1 MADPN
6 APIPTTLWSA
16 HSTST
21 PPPDLRDVLS
31 QLGHTLSQLNY
42 TKTLAALLKEA
53 EKKGDA
59 APQAEEWGK
68 SIEVD
73 RAVDLLAM
81 WEVWREKNNGKLPT
95 LRINAAKQ
103 KRKEKEKR
111 EMEEGK
117 SSLVPTPHAEESSS
131 EESSGSDSDE
141 DEDDEMVDKAAVE
154 SGSDDSSSE
163 GSSSEEDSSDEEE
176 EVEDAKVGAKR
187 KRVLTPESES
197 ESSSSEDGSTSSSES
212 EDDAPPAKRAKT
224 VETEADSS
232 SDSSSSDSDSD
243 SDENAGVAVPPTTP
257 AAKAKAAAS
266 ASSSSSSS
274 ASSSDSSSSSSSDSE
289 ASPPPPPSTKNPKKK
304 TKAPAAPKPKSITSD
319 SASAA
324 SSTTLPNS
332 PTKPPAATT
341 NLDHDELLVSVPAL
355 NALDAP
361 SSTSETGGVMHP
373 DRLRRLHP
381 NDDGGSGGKS
391 FVRMPATEEN
401 VKKMKKGNVPFSRVP
416 KDTVVDEKFRSNE
429 YVSYEY
435 ADRAY
440 QDLSVTKGKGFTKE
454 KNKKKR
460 GEFGSVSAFR
470 ESVVCGSFGSPVL
483 DVMDDEDLVGKVFL
497 LVEETDFSF
506 STHYPRFPSCQKMA
520 VVPDMS
526 RSEGLKGPS
535 SGGRYKTETE
545 EVVKEKEIGEYWES
559 EGWETENE
567 LLPHIDGTEEG
578 SHHTSTIRERRRMIQ
593 ETKRFLAEMDYR
605 QAKLEG
611 RLSMRRT
618 REHFFRAGPSQQPS
632 SERKEGEGDEPK
644 PKHLYTRENPRKG
657 EPPGSKPDHEMT
669 KQQVRDKRDWIDM
682 ARRDLSLSLVQYSD
696 EVSSSDDGSDGDGP
710 SSSDDEDDGDNEEN
724 PDDVGEDFDD
734 EEMPDFDELEAL
746 GAALLGPNP
755 MGLKDSTFE
764 FMNGV
769 GFNPMTGKFR

>member
-1 MADPN
+1 MAPPAPSLNQKKFRSNISVHIFALKDITSTQPITTMADPN

-16 HSTST
+16 HSPST

-103 KRKEKEKR
+103 KRKEKEVR
-111 EMEEGK
+111 EKEEGK
-117 SSLVPTPHAEESSS
+117 STLVPTPHAEESSS
-131 EESSGSDSDE
+131 EENSSESDE
-141 DEDDEMVDKAAVE
+141 DEDVEMVDKAAEE
-154 SGSDDSSSE
+154 SDSDDSSSE
-163 GSSSEEDSSDEEE
+163 ASSSEEDSSDEEE
-176 EVEDAKVGAKR
+176 EVGDAKVGAKR

-197 ESSSSEDGSTSSSES
+197 ESSSSEDSSTSSSES

-224 VETEADSS
+224 VETKAESEDSS

-257 AAKAKAAAS
+257 AAKAKSAAS

-274 ASSSDSSSSSSSDSE
+274 ASSSSEDSSSSSESESE
-289 ASPPPPPSTKNPKKK
+289 APPPPPPSAKKAKKAKK
-304 TKAPAAPKPKSITSD
+304 TKAPAAPPLKDSSD
-319 SASAA
+319 AASAA

-361 SSTSETGGVMHP
+361 HSSTSETGGGVMHP

-381 NDDGGSGGKS
+381 NDEMGSGDKSGGKG

-401 VKKMKKGNVPFSRVP
+401 VGKMKKGNMPFSRVP

-429 YVSYEY
+429 Y
-435 ADRAY
+435 
-440 QDLSVTKGKGFTKE
+440 DLSVTKGKGFTKE

-470 ESVVCGSFGSPVL
+470 ESVVCVSFGSPVL

-497 LVEETDFSF
+497 LVEEVRRLEWERIGALPE
-506 STHYPRFPSCQKMA
+506 STR
-520 VVPDMS
+520 
-526 RSEGLKGPS
+526 G
-535 SGGRYKTETE
+535 
-545 EVVKEKEIGEYWES
+545 
-559 EGWETENE
+559 N
-567 LLPHIDGTEEG
+567 
-578 SHHTSTIRERRRMIQ
+578 
-593 ETKRFLAEMDYR
+593 
-605 QAKLEG
+605 G
-611 RLSMRRT
+611 RLVEHVVRT
-618 REHFFRAGPSQQPS
+618 AKEQKVF
-632 SERKEGEGDEPK
+632 ERKERNRVERVAKRAAKRERLRGEQQSTIAARPKQLATSRPK
-644 PKHLYTRENPRKG
+644 PGHNCL
-657 EPPGSKPDHEMT
+657 PDHLLT
-669 KQQVRDKRDWIDM
+669 KEQIADKRDWIMDV
-682 ARRDLSLSLVQYSD
+682 RRDLSMSEEEYSD
-696 EVSSSDDGSDGDGP
+696 HEG
-710 SSSDDEDDGDNEEN
+710 
-724 PDDVGEDFDD
+724 FDD
-734 EEMPDFDELEAL
+734 EGQDFGD
-746 GAALLGPNP
+746 GYNP
-755 MGLKDSTFE
+755 MRLKDDTFD
-764 FMNGV
+764 FMAGC
-769 GFNPMTGKFR
+769 GFNPMGGGGR